1 MGLGKGSPV
10 SNSAPGRRRL
20 VKSGPAVYP
29 RVPTVKEG
37 ASREVSGEEWGWG
50 GGGRGAGGCGGLIS
64 PPLSPER

>member
-1 MGLGKGSPV
+1 M

-37 ASREVSGEEWGWG
+37 ASREVSGEGWG
-50 GGGRGAGGCGGLIS
+50 GGGGGGGGAVRLAVVSG
-64 PPLSPER
+64 